1 MPVRTLRWGC
11 LFVNHARM
19 DMDQLPGHGFVDRS
33 RQMLERVKVTEGQS
47 LMGRYPDSVAF
58 GIQED
63 PVFGNEII
71 DIEGR
76 FPVDGIR

>member
-1 MPVRTLRWGC
+1 
-11 LFVNHARM
+11 
-19 DMDQLPGHGFVDRS
+19 
-33 RQMLERVKVTEGQS
+33 MLERVKVTEGQS
-47 LMGRYPDSVAF
+47 LMGRYPDSVTF